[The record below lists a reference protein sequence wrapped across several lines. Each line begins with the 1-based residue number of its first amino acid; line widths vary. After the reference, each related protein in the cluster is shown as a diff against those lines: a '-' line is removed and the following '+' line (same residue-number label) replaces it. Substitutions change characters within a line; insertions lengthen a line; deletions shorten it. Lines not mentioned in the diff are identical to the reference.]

1 MMNIISV
8 KVSVTC
14 PFCGKE
20 SFLTL
25 SANDFNA
32 WQNGELVQNAF
43 PYLDANERELLVSGI
58 CSECWEKTFSTE
70 EDEEDSPEWHDT
82 CDEEEEEDSSDD
94 YWFEGE
100 EEDSP
105 DDYWLEDGFNPYMG
119 CYDYDC

>member
-25 SANDFNA
+25 SANDFEA

-58 CSECWEKTFSTE
+58 CSECWDKMFSSE

-82 CDEEEEEDSSDD
+82 CDEEEEE
-94 YWFEGE
+94 
-100 EEDSP
+100 EDFP
-105 DDYWLEDGFNPYMG
+105 DDYWLEMDFNPYMG

>member
-58 CSECWEKTFSTE
+58 CPDCWDKMF
-70 EDEEDSPEWHDT
+70 
-82 CDEEEEEDSSDD
+82 SSDD
-94 YWFEGE
+94 SDEDWE
-100 EEDSP
+100 EEWP
-105 DDYWLEDGFNPYMG
+105 DDYWLEVDFNPYMG